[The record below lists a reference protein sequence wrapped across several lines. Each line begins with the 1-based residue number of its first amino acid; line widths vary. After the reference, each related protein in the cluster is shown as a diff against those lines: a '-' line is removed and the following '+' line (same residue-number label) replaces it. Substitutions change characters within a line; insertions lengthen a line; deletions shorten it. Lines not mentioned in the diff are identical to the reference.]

1 VPNTKSAKKRLRQ
14 SEKRRLR
21 NRHYKG
27 QMRSS
32 IKQARKAIEAGDWET
47 AEEML
52 RRAYKAIDKAASKG
66 VIHKNNAARKKAR
79 LMAFYNRARA
89 QLQAGSS

>member
-1 VPNTKSAKKRLRQ
+1 MPNTKSAKKRLRQ

-27 QMRSS
+27 QMRSFV
-32 IKQARKAIEAGDWET
+32 KRARQAIEAGDWEA
-47 AEEML
+47 AEELL

-89 QLQAGSS
+89 HTQMGPS